1 MKNKVISFSFQL
13 LKHKA
18 ELNFVNEH
26 GNTPLHYATF
36 WNYPIIAE
44 DLVEWGALVTIE
56 NKYGE
61 TPLEKCQAS
70 LGKKLHGNT
79 YLQCLQ
85 SLWMLFEIIVQKVFD
100 TNLNFRYQQV
110 RNHQNKRH
118 FCPFNF
124 KSCLLGAFSFY
135 DFLLVGT

>member
-1 MKNKVISFSFQL
+1 MFSFQL

-70 LGKKLHGNT
+70 LGKKLHGKYIFT
-79 YLQCLQ
+79 I
-85 SLWMLFEIIVQKVFD
+85 STMLETIVQKVFD
-100 TNLNFRYQQV
+100 TNLNFRCQ
-110 RNHQNKRH
+110 R
-118 FCPFNF
+118 
-124 KSCLLGAFSFY
+124 
-135 DFLLVGT
+135 

>member
-1 MKNKVISFSFQL
+1 M
-13 LKHKA
+13 KHKA

-61 TPLEKCQAS
+61 TPLEKCPGS
-70 LGKKLHGNT
+70 LGKKLHGNRHYVNIHIVRLLKQIRL
-79 YLQCLQ
+79 YL
-85 SLWMLFEIIVQKVFD
+85 
-100 TNLNFRYQQV
+100 
-110 RNHQNKRH
+110 
-118 FCPFNF
+118 
-124 KSCLLGAFSFY
+124 
-135 DFLLVGT
+135 

>member
-1 MKNKVISFSFQL
+1 MTLKGYSIFRKFTIHFINYFFQL

-61 TPLEKCQAS
+61 TPLEKCPAS
-70 LGKKLHGNT
+70 LGKKLHGN
-79 YLQCLQ
+79 
-85 SLWMLFEIIVQKVFD
+85 
-100 TNLNFRYQQV
+100 RYYV
-110 RNHQNKRH
+110 NIHNK
-118 FCPFNF
+118 
-124 KSCLLGAFSFY
+124 
-135 DFLLVGT
+135 

>member
-1 MKNKVISFSFQL
+1 M
-13 LKHKA
+13 
-18 ELNFVNEH
+18 NFVNEH

-70 LGKKLHGNT
+70 LGKKLHGKYIFTMSTITMDAFWDN
-79 YLQCLQ
+79 CPK
-85 SLWMLFEIIVQKVFD
+85 IVQHKS
-100 TNLNFRYQQV
+100 QV
-110 RNHQNKRH
+110 
-118 FCPFNF
+118 
-124 KSCLLGAFSFY
+124 
-135 DFLLVGT
+135 

>member
-1 MKNKVISFSFQL
+1 M
-13 LKHKA
+13 
-18 ELNFVNEH
+18 NFVNEH

-79 YLQCLQ
+79 YIFTMSTITIDAFWDNCPK
-85 SLWMLFEIIVQKVFD
+85 MFD
-100 TNLNFRYQQV
+100 TNLNFRYQRV
-110 RNHQNKRH
+110 RNRKNK
-118 FCPFNF
+118 
-124 KSCLLGAFSFY
+124 
-135 DFLLVGT
+135 GTILY

>member
-1 MKNKVISFSFQL
+1 MAFSWLFLGFAWHLLGMESHSRDLGMNSHSFLLYAFQL

-70 LGKKLHGNT
+70 LGKKLHGKQGYVNICNRST
-79 YLQCLQ
+79 MINHHKRLLICRG
-85 SLWMLFEIIVQKVFD
+85 VV
-100 TNLNFRYQQV
+100 NL
-110 RNHQNKRH
+110 
-118 FCPFNF
+118 
-124 KSCLLGAFSFY
+124 
-135 DFLLVGT
+135 

>member
-1 MKNKVISFSFQL
+1 M
-13 LKHKA
+13 
-18 ELNFVNEH
+18 NFVNEH

-85 SLWMLFEIIVQKVFD
+85 SLWMLFGLIVQKVLD
-100 TNLNFRYQQV
+100 TNLEFRFQRV
-110 RNHQNKRH
+110 ENLKNTTIII
-118 FCPFNF
+118 
-124 KSCLLGAFSFY
+124 FS
-135 DFLLVGT
+135 LKLTM

>member
-1 MKNKVISFSFQL
+1 MILLYTFQL

-61 TPLEKCQAS
+61 TPLEKCQSS
-70 LGKKLHGNT
+70 LGKKLHG
-79 YLQCLQ
+79 
-85 SLWMLFEIIVQKVFD
+85 K
-100 TNLNFRYQQV
+100 
-110 RNHQNKRH
+110 
-118 FCPFNF
+118 
-124 KSCLLGAFSFY
+124 
-135 DFLLVGT
+135 

>member
-1 MKNKVISFSFQL
+1 M
-13 LKHKA
+13 
-18 ELNFVNEH
+18 NFVNEH

-70 LGKKLHGNT
+70 LGKKLHGKYMFT
-79 YLQCLQ
+79 M
-85 SLWMLFEIIVQKVFD
+85 STITSMDAFFWIIVQEVVY
-100 TNLNFRYQQV
+100 TNLIFRDQRV
-110 RNHQNKRH
+110 RNK
-118 FCPFNF
+118 
-124 KSCLLGAFSFY
+124 KK
-135 DFLLVGT
+135 DKGTISYYYIKF

>member
-1 MKNKVISFSFQL
+1 M
-13 LKHKA
+13 
-18 ELNFVNEH
+18 NFVNEH

-70 LGKKLHGNT
+70 LGKKLHGKYIHIYNV
-79 YLQCLQ
+79 Y
-85 SLWMLFEIIVQKVFD
+85 
-100 TNLNFRYQQV
+100 
-110 RNHQNKRH
+110 NHYGC
-118 FCPFNF
+118 F
-124 KSCLLGAFSFY
+124 LG
-135 DFLLVGT
+135 

>member
-1 MKNKVISFSFQL
+1 M
-13 LKHKA
+13 
-18 ELNFVNEH
+18 NFVNEH

-70 LGKKLHGNT
+70 LGKKLHGKNIFT
-79 YLQCLQ
+79 M
-85 SLWMLFEIIVQKVFD
+85 STITMDAFWD
-100 TNLNFRYQQV
+100 N
-110 RNHQNKRH
+110 
-118 FCPFNF
+118 CP
-124 KSCLLGAFSFY
+124 KS
-135 DFLLVGT
+135 V